1 MGNAKLPILNIQ
13 KLQQVCI
20 VVSSVE
26 EKMKTLW
33 ETFGMGPWE
42 YFTIKSHLNEEM
54 FYYGKPTEFS
64 MKVALLNKD
73 GSDFE
78 LELIEP
84 LDGDSTYRDFLRD
97 HGEGVHHLGHYVVE
111 DLEAFYK
118 TQSELESMGC
128 PCVTSARIGG
138 TCMGYFDTTG
148 VMNTMLEVVCYDPS
162 VTLPFDRQVFPA
174 DT

>member
-1 MGNAKLPILNIQ
+1 MGNTKLPILNIQ

-20 VVSSVE
+20 VVGNVE

-64 MKVALLNKD
+64 MKVALLNKE

-84 LDGDSTYRDFLRD
+84 LDGDSTYRDFKGSRRR
-97 HGEGVHHLGHYVVE
+97 
-111 DLEAFYK
+111 
-118 TQSELESMGC
+118 T
-128 PCVTSARIGG
+128 TSFGALCCG
-138 TCMGYFDTTG
+138 
-148 VMNTMLEVVCYDPS
+148 
-162 VTLPFDRQVFPA
+162 
-174 DT
+174 